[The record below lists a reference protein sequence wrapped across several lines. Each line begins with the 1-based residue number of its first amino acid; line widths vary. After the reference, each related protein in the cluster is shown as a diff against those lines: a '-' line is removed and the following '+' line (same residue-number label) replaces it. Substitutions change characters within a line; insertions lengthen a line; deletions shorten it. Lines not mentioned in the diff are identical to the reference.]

1 MDQPALEFVMEA
13 VVDAVNFDGDVA
25 ALASRAQKGDQGA
38 ISEFTRVYAALAVLT
53 GIRLRP
59 AWLSQED
66 AAQEAML
73 VLMGIVKRGTARI
86 AAELPG
92 AIEAKFDAL
101 EKRADGS

>member
-1 MDQPALEFVMEA
+1 MEA
-13 VVDAVNFDGDVA
+13 VVDAVNFDGDVT
-25 ALASRAQKGDQGA
+25 ALASRAHEGDQGA
-38 ISEFTRVYAALAVLT
+38 ISELTRAYAALAVLT

-73 VLMGIVKRGTARI
+73 VLTGIVGLGTERI

-92 AIEAKFDAL
+92 AIEARFDAL
-101 EKRADGS
+101 EMRSDGS